1 MYIVLHHFH
10 IMQSHRYTAK
20 SPIQITAPTSTD
32 YSLANHITNSCC
44 VNAKSS
50 VNNVHINFNG
60 ISHISA
66 IGLVPSKTWLRLT
79 PRGPALR
86 VETHLPSQLHAVAK
100 RRSGLRVTSHVIQ
113 NIPTVKLH
121 LSNLR

>member
-10 IMQSHRYTAK
+10 IMYSHKYIYTTK

-32 YSLANHITNSCC
+32 CYLPNLITSSRCVMLNHL
-44 VNAKSS
+44 
-50 VNNVHINFNG
+50 VNNVHFNLNG

-86 VETHLPSQLHAVAK
+86 VEAHFPSQLHAVAK
-100 RRSGLRVTSHVIQ
+100 RPSGLRVTSHVIQ
-113 NIPTVKLH
+113 TFPH
-121 LSNLR
+121 